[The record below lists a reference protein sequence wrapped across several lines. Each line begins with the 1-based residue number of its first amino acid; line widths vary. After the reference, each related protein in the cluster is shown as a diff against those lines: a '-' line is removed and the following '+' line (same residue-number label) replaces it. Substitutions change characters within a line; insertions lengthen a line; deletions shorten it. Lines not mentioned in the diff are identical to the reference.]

1 MSALGEKT
9 STQVA
14 LSTSARA
21 QAPTGP
27 TGDQLIL
34 AKLDMPQLLPG
45 ALVRPRL
52 LQRITT
58 GVQGRLTVV
67 CAPPGTGK
75 TTLMLSWVSTGVVP
89 GPVVWF
95 NLDALDRQPG
105 IFWSYLMAGL
115 ARAGVPTSAVPAPA
129 HPYRLDSAFLSNLS
143 ATLYQRSEPVVLV
156 LDDADVLGDSPVC
169 HQLDFLLRNCGP
181 ALRLVVLTRGD
192 SPVSLSRY
200 RMAGTVTEI
209 RGADLAAT
217 PEEADALFAG
227 RGVAASPDTLDLLM
241 SRTRGWMAGLVLAG
255 IALRDRPQLDGRPG
269 ARTGDSEDLDEYLD
283 QEFLSGYAP
292 SVRQFLV
299 RMSIADH
306 VPAGL
311 ADELT
316 GQPGAARLLSELAR
330 HEDFVT
336 YCEQHADCYRYHPLL
351 QAVLRARLDGDS
363 PGAVPQLHRRAS
375 AWFIAAGEP
384 TEAAV
389 HAAGAGE
396 WRTAARL
403 LVEGLAVAQLFAG
416 SGSSRVLWLL
426 ADLPADTP
434 GAEAAVVRAAVA
446 LGRRNTA
453 TCTAQLAQA
462 RRLAGE
468 TPELASAVALGAC
481 VVASGLAA
489 VAGDAEAALAASN
502 AVEKLRREMPAA
514 VAVATTHKL
523 VLCNTARVLL
533 QVGRMGMALAVLAE
547 AGAIAAPGCDPLH
560 RYCDGLFALAE
571 ALRGRLGRAVE
582 LASPGQSR
590 APAQGLSAERPY
602 SAAEIALAWVA
613 TQTGDA
619 ARAGR
624 HIAAIAGADLEDPL
638 FAPLLALVRAR
649 MYRAEGDAGSAL
661 AVLQAARDATDGDH
675 MPSWLDGRLAAEAAA
690 TWTGTGRPDLALRS
704 LAGFGPTP
712 GPEVTLELA
721 RARLAGGGD
730 AELVRGSVGELL
742 RHVDLTLDLRVDTL
756 LLCSVEALERGD
768 TAAAKVAAERA
779 LRAAASERL
788 RRPILQA
795 PARLWGFIHH
805 QDDLAARHAWLDEA
819 EPPRSLAAQAVP
831 DPAEAVRSVLI
842 EPLTEK
848 EHEVLVHLAELLSTD
863 EIARRMYVSVNTV
876 RTHVR
881 AILRK
886 LAVSR
891 RNEAIR
897 RARELHII

>member
-1 MSALGEKT
+1 MSASGDELAT
-9 STQVA
+9 PVA
-14 LSTSARA
+14 LSTNART
-21 QAPTGP
+21 QALTGP

-52 LQRITT
+52 LDRITT
-58 GVQGRLTVV
+58 GVQGGLTFV
-67 CAPPGTGK
+67 CAPAGTGK
-75 TTLMLSWVSTGVVP
+75 TTLMVSWVSTGVAP
-89 GPVVWF
+89 GPVVWI

-115 ARAGVPTSAVPAPA
+115 ARAGVPTSTVPVPA
-129 HPYRLDSAFLSNLS
+129 HPYRLDSAFLWNLS
-143 ATLYQRSEPVVLV
+143 ATLYQRSDPVVLV
-156 LDDADVLGDSPVC
+156 LDDADVLGDSPVR
-169 HQLDFLLRNCGP
+169 HQLDFLLRNSGP

-192 SPVSLSRY
+192 SAVPLSRY
-200 RMAGTVTEI
+200 RMADTVTEI

-217 PEEADALFAG
+217 PEEAEALFAG
-227 RGVAASPDTLDLLM
+227 RGVAASAETLDLLM
-241 SRTRGWMAGLVLAG
+241 SRTRGWMAGLVLTG
-255 IALRDRPQLDGRPG
+255 IALRDRPRPEGRPG
-269 ARTGDSEDLDEYLD
+269 ARADDSEDLDEYLD

-330 HEDFVT
+330 HDDFVT

-351 QAVLRARLDGDS
+351 QAVLRARLEGDS

-389 HAAGAGE
+389 HAAGAGG
-396 WRTAARL
+396 WQAAARL
-403 LVEGLAVAQLFAG
+403 LVEGHAVAQLLAG

-426 ADLPADTP
+426 ADLPAETP

-446 LGRRNTA
+446 LGRRDTA
-453 TCTAQLAQA
+453 ACTAHLAQA

-468 TPELASAVALGAC
+468 TPELASAVALAAC

-489 VAGDAEAALAASN
+489 VTGDAEAALAASN
-502 AVEKLRREMPAA
+502 AVEKLRREMPDTAGL
-514 VAVATTHKL
+514 ATTHKL
-523 VLCNTARVLL
+523 VLCNTARTLL
-533 QVGRMGMALAVLAE
+533 QAGRMGAALAVLAE
-547 AGAIAAPGCDPLH
+547 ARPIAAPGCDPLR

-582 LASPGQSR
+582 LAGPGQYHAS
-590 APAQGLSAERPY
+590 APGLSAERPDP
-602 SAAEIALAWVA
+602 AAEIALAWVA

-619 ARAGR
+619 AAAGR
-624 HIAAIAGADLEDPL
+624 HIAAIAAADLDDPL

-649 MYRAEGDAGSAL
+649 MHRATGDAASAL
-661 AVLQAARDATDGDH
+661 AVLHAAREATDGDR

-690 TWTGTGRPDLALRS
+690 TSTGTGRPDLALRS
-704 LAGFGPTP
+704 LAGFGPTA

-721 RARLAGGGD
+721 RARLTGGGD
-730 AELVRGSVGELL
+730 AELVRGSVTELL
-742 RHVDLTLDLRVDTL
+742 RHVDLTLDVRVDCL
-756 LLCSVEALERGD
+756 LLRALEALERGD
-768 TAAAKVAAERA
+768 TAAARVAAERA
-779 LRAAASERL
+779 LRTAAPERL

-795 PARLWGFIHH
+795 PARLWGFIRH

-819 EPPRSLAAQAVP
+819 EPHRSLPAQGVP
-831 DPAEAVRSVLI
+831 GPAEAVRSVVI

-848 EHEVLVHLAELLSTD
+848 EHEVLVYLAELLSTD
-863 EIARRMYVSVNTV
+863 EIARRMHVSVNTV

-886 LAVSR
+886 LAASR

-897 RARELHII
+897 RARELNII